1 MRECAMKNDKK
12 FRIQRIMWSVFPF
25 LLALILALLCGEN
38 FFSSGKSC
46 FIEINKITLDLE
58 GTLLGFI
65 ITVVSILIAF
75 NGSRLTE
82 EVKQTGH
89 FRTVLFIYLITCAEL
104 FISIAFSMCLVITKV
119 YNVILC
125 TIYLTLLF
133 MAAFYMILC
142 LFFLSLI
149 VYTIFK

>member
-1 MRECAMKNDKK
+1 MKIEK
-12 FRIQRIMWSVFPF
+12 FKMQRIMWSGLPF
-25 LLALILALLCGEN
+25 LLALIQALLCGEK

-65 ITVVSILIAF
+65 ITVVSILVAF

-104 FISIAFSMCLVITKV
+104 FISIAFSMCVIITNV
-119 YNVILC
+119 YDIILC
-125 TIYLTLLF
+125 TIYLILLF
-133 MAAFYMILC
+133 TAAFYMILC
-142 LFFLSLI
+142 LFFLGLI

>member
-1 MRECAMKNDKK
+1 MKIEKK
-12 FRIQRIMWSVFPF
+12 FRKQRIMCSILPF
-25 LLALILALLCGEN
+25 LLASILALICCEK
-38 FFSSGKSC
+38 FFSLGEER

-65 ITVVSILIAF
+65 ITVVSILVAF
-75 NGSRLTE
+75 NGSKLTE

-89 FRTVLFIYLITCAEL
+89 FKTVLFIYLITCAEL
-104 FISIAFSMCLVITKV
+104 FVSIIFSMCISITGV
-119 YNVILC
+119 YDVKWC
-125 TIYLTLLF
+125 MAYLILLF
-133 MAAFYMILC
+133 TAAFYMILC